1 MANHSFLELTGT
13 NKIKLK
19 DAYYF
24 DLNTGR
30 IVKEDFSGYTLADQG
45 STYNKINILAK
56 DSSNNK
62 KLSQE
67 LINIGDITTPVFG
80 TSNVTNLDESY
91 NYVTDIKFKSPNLP
105 KTGRAEYSKKYF
117 FSMGF
122 RIQGEKISYSFL
134 EPGASYVGTYNEMT
148 GLISTSDAFKA
159 ADKRNF

>member
-1 MANHSFLELTGT
+1 M
-13 NKIKLK
+13 
-19 DAYYF
+19 
-24 DLNTGR
+24 
-30 IVKEDFSGYTLADQG
+30 ADQG

-67 LINIGDITTPVFG
+67 LINIGDITTSVFG

-105 KTGRAEYSKKYF
+105 KTEELNIKKYF

-122 RIQGEKISYSFL
+122 RIRKSFL
-134 EPGASYVGTYNEMT
+134 IFMNL
-148 GLISTSDAFKA
+148 GLLMLEHIMK
-159 ADKRNF
+159 